1 MKMIK
6 FLKKENEINKL
17 IKDQRFSGKREAVL
31 FTSLWDK
38 YSVSLL
44 DTLTNKGSNLPL
56 TVVNSFD
63 TPHSFIIWNITKIPA
78 LVLLEGSGKNKRTKV
93 IDHLPDIYRRLES
106 INHD

>member
-1 MKMIK
+1 MKIIK

-17 IKDQRFSGKREAVL
+17 IKDQRLSGKREAVL

-44 DTLTNKGSNLPL
+44 DKLTSKGSKLPI

-63 TPHSFIIWNITKIPA
+63 TPHSFIIWNITKVPA
-78 LVLLEGSGKNKRTKV
+78 LVLLEGSGKSKRTRV
-93 IDHLPDIYRRLES
+93 IDYLPDIYRRLEV
-106 INHD
+106 INRD